1 VARSLR
7 GINRSVTVLVET
19 SSHSSDSTSGAST
32 PGCHCVLP
40 GKIRCKEGPV

>member
-19 SSHSSDSTSGAST
+19 SSHPSDSTQWRQLLSA
-32 PGCHCVLP
+32 
-40 GKIRCKEGPV
+40 